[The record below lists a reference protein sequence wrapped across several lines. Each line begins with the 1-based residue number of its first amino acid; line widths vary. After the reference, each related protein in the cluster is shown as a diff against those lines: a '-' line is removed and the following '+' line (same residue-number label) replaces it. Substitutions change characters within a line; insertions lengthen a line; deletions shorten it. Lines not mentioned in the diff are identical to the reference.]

1 MYRIGLSSCGF
12 LLNEENFRKLNES
25 GISAIEISM
34 KLDDHRMI
42 NHQELS
48 ELSKRYNVEL
58 WSYHLP
64 FGPFSLINIASMSAE
79 KRKYTIELY
88 TELIKKASDIGVDKF
103 IVHPS
108 GEPYTLEERE
118 DRIKYSM
125 ESLDSLAE
133 IAHGCGAVIAVEDLP
148 RTCIGN
154 TADEMLRLLSAN
166 DKLRVCFDTNHLLAD
181 TNINFIKKVGNK
193 IVTLH
198 VSDYD
203 FIDEKHWFPGE
214 GAVDFH
220 ELYSALREVGYDGV
234 WMYEIGLRPPK
245 TMPRSRNLTF
255 EDFVENAKAI
265 FDGKRPERIY

>member
-265 FDGKRPERIY
+265 FDGKRPKRIY